1 MPFLSKDLGTN
12 FKPSNILHSRME
24 RVCTKVSST
33 ATFRYNKMVEIQE
46 RCVAFELL
54 DHTISEGY

>member
-1 MPFLSKDLGTN
+1 MYQC
-12 FKPSNILHSRME
+12 IE
-24 RVCTKVSST
+24 
-33 ATFRYNKMVEIQE
+33 TFRYNKMVEIQE